1 MIIGRDGNVIQ
12 QEALPN
18 LNSHLHRLE
27 VLTFDQMARIAG
39 ANTWVSVFLLVGV
52 RVLVSVFLCGDARNS
67 LRTLYG
73 GVWRYPTPVRGG
85 LRQVPLSRR
94 QFKWSRAAACPC
106 LILETVREDEVLVVP
121 DNHRDSAGRTD
132 DRGL

>member
-39 ANTWVSVFLLVGV
+39 ANTWVSVFL
-52 RVLVSVFLCGDARNS
+52 
-67 LRTLYG
+67 
-73 GVWRYPTPVRGG
+73 
-85 LRQVPLSRR
+85 
-94 QFKWSRAAACPC
+94 CPC
-106 LILETVREDEVLVVP
+106 SCVGMLEIHCEHCTVAYGAILHLCAVACAKFRC
-121 DNHRDSAGRTD
+121 RDASSS
-132 DRGL
+132 GLGPPLARA